1 VSRLLAW
8 PRSSLIQTGSRLSLF
23 AEPRR
28 GPKSWYANGRSRW
41 ARATARRSSSA
52 ATVYVFTRRGPDE
65 VMTALD
71 AATGR
76 VRWQAGYPLP
86 YVPSPPTAVHGPGPK
101 ATPTFHNGTSPAVDV
116 RLVIA
121 THGEV
126 AALSS
131 DCHRRPRRDSRL
143 VVRCARGGLC
153 VRARDPKV
161 CARCRVDSAG
171 RQVGAR
177 PTYVASPMN

>member
-1 VSRLLAW
+1 MAG
-8 PRSSLIQTGSRLSLF
+8 T
-23 AEPRR
+23 
-28 GPKSWYANGRSRW
+28 RSR
-41 ARATARRSSSA
+41 
-52 ATVYVFTRRGPDE
+52 RRGPDE

-76 VRWQAGYPLP
+76 VLWQAGYPLP
-86 YVPSPPTAVHGPGPK
+86 YVPSPPTAVHGPGPNP
-101 ATPTFHNGTSPAVDV
+101 TPTFHNGTSPAVDG
-116 RLVIA
+116 RLVILHPGNYGPLTAFDVDTGAVKWTAGDGGAFASPIIA